1 MGSPLAL
8 SNTVTAGVVS
18 STQRASEELGL
29 RGKLSQKLKLFRI
42 NLKVAL
48 FIYYCIISYLPVV
61 VHQNQSSCMIFCH
74 MFRIYI
80 HSKPQFF
87 LYSKQTLQFL
97 F

>member
-42 NLKVAL
+42 NLKLAL
-48 FIYYCIISYLPVV
+48 STYYYIISYLPVV
-61 VHQNQSSCMIFCH
+61 VHQNRSSCMIFWH
-74 MFRIYI
+74 IIRVYM

-87 LYSKQTLQFL
+87 
-97 F
+97 